1 MEPKKAYK
9 SFRYPST
16 VVWKSARR
24 GEATAAGKPPLGVG
38 NPPEFR
44 GQEGDWSPEHLF
56 VTALNTCLM
65 LTFLNLAERR
75 GVELKA
81 YESSAEGLLEF
92 SDGRYRITTVTVRP
106 RVTLKSAAG
115 IDVARELMGKVEE
128 QCFISNSIAP
138 RVDLQ
143 PEFAAA

>member
-9 SFRYPST
+9 SFRYPSV
-16 VVWKSARR
+16 VVWRSARR
-24 GEATAAGKPPLGVG
+24 GEATAAGKPPLNVG

-44 GQEGDWSPEHLF
+44 GEESDWPPEHLF
-56 VTALNTCLM
+56 VVALNACLM

-81 YESSAEGLLEF
+81 YQSSAEGLLEF

-106 RVTLKSAAG
+106 KVTLKTSAG
-115 IDVARELMGKVEE
+115 IEVARELMGKVEE
-128 QCFISNSIAP
+128 QCFISNSITSK
-138 RVDLQ
+138 VDLQ
-143 PEFAAA
+143 PEFSAA

>member
-9 SFRYPST
+9 SFRYPSM

-24 GEATAAGKPPLGVG
+24 GEATAAGKPALSVG

-44 GQEGDWSPEHLF
+44 GEESDWPPEHLF
-56 VTALNTCLM
+56 VVALNTCLM

-81 YESSAEGLLEF
+81 YESSAEGLLEYAE
-92 SDGRYRITTVTVRP
+92 GRYRITTVAVRP
-106 RVTLKSAAG
+106 KVTLKSAAG

-128 QCFISNSIAP
+128 QCFISNSITSK
-138 RVDLQ
+138 VDLE
-143 PEFAAA
+143 PEFSTA